1 MLGPTAHERPPITSA
16 FPHENSK
23 EARADLVASRG
34 DAATSMCNASSH
46 QGSSRYA
53 YVTLLAFPSSLGYND
68 YLVSALVAAQSI
80 RDSGSTYDI
89 VALIYGSLSAE
100 DEMLLTLH
108 GIKV

>member
-1 MLGPTAHERPPITSA
+1 
-16 FPHENSK
+16 
-23 EARADLVASRG
+23 
-34 DAATSMCNASSH
+34 MCNASSH

-53 YVTLLAFPSSLGYND
+53 YVTLLAFPSSQGYHD

-80 RDSGSTYDI
+80 RNSGSTYDI